1 MKYVWDQAKNKINQK
16 KHKVSFEEAVTVI
29 ESADYAQIMDDSS
42 DEHRF
47 KAIGMSNKS
56 RILLVV
62 YCYRDEDMIR
72 IVSARKA
79 NKAEVKIWQDVKG

>member
-1 MKYVWDQAKNKINQK
+1 MKYAWDQAKNKINQK
-16 KHKVSFEEAVTVI
+16 KHKISFEEAVTVI
-29 ESADYAQIMDDSS
+29 ESADYAQVMDDSS

-47 KAIGMSNKS
+47 KAIGMSS
-56 RILLVV
+56 RSRVLLVV

-79 NKAEVKIWQDVKG
+79 TKAEVKIWQDVKK

>member
-1 MKYVWDQAKNKINQK
+1 MKYAWDQAKNKVNQK
-16 KHKVSFEEAVTVI
+16 KHRLSFEEAVTVI

-79 NKAEVKIWQDVKG
+79 NKAEVKIWQDVKA

>member
-1 MKYVWDQAKNKINQK
+1 MKYAWDQAKNKINQK
-16 KHKVSFEEAVTVI
+16 KHRVSFEEAVTVI
-29 ESADYAQIMDDSS
+29 ERADYAQIMDDSS

-47 KAIGMSNKS
+47 KAIGMSNRS

-79 NKAEVKIWQDVKG
+79 NKAEVKIWQDVKA

>member
-1 MKYVWDQAKNKINQK
+1 MSI
-16 KHKVSFEEAVTVI
+16 I
-29 ESADYAQIMDDSS
+29 EGADYAQVMDDSN

-62 YCYRDEDMIR
+62 YCYRDENMIR
-72 IVSARKA
+72 IISARKA
-79 NKAEVKIWQDVKG
+79 NKAEVKLWQDVKK

>member
-16 KHKVSFEEAVTVI
+16 KHKISFEEAVTVI
-29 ESADYAQIMDDSS
+29 ESAEYAQIMDNTS

-47 KAIGMSNKS
+47 KAIGMSTKS
-56 RILLVV
+56 RVLLVV

-72 IVSARKA
+72 IISARKA
-79 NKAEVKIWQDVKG
+79 TKAEVKIWRDVKK

>member
-1 MKYVWDQAKNKINQK
+1 MKYAWDQAKNKTNQK

-47 KAIGMSNKS
+47 KAIGMSSKS

-79 NKAEVKIWQDVKG
+79 NKAEVKIWQDVKT